1 MKKEKTLITVGIT
14 IMTIIFVVICG
25 LIIQNRKTKENTE
38 PTSGGT
44 TSVSTSTEALT
55 STTKALTSTEAL
67 SSTETL
73 TSTEILTSTEDTI
86 TTSTTT
92 IVETTAPATVIETTV
107 APTTVI
113 ETTTIASATVI
124 ETTPIETTVA
134 PATTIETTL
143 TSTETSPVENYVVF
157 KPATHYIHK
166 NTCHWAAQDEVIRI
180 ENTEGI
186 ECRLCTECNPSME
199 IVNPYVEPVQSSL
212 TYVKNFSR
220 GTYYAYGEQKTG
232 GSGRSLIDC
241 SCGDGTVKGSV
252 ASSYLYNNYGYNRNG
267 RTMVY
272 LEVSGYSSMNGYY
285 YLDDSDAGNPNVIDF
300 YYTYGSSCP
309 FQGQGVVS
317 VDCYIVN

>member
-1 MKKEKTLITVGIT
+1 
-14 IMTIIFVVICG
+14 
-25 LIIQNRKTKENTE
+25 
-38 PTSGGT
+38 
-44 TSVSTSTEALT
+44 
-55 STTKALTSTEAL
+55 
-67 SSTETL
+67 
-73 TSTEILTSTEDTI
+73 
-86 TTSTTT
+86 
-92 IVETTAPATVIETTV
+92 
-107 APTTVI
+107 
-113 ETTTIASATVI
+113 
-124 ETTPIETTVA
+124 
-134 PATTIETTL
+134 
-143 TSTETSPVENYVVF
+143 VVF

-166 NTCHWAAQDEVIRI
+166 NTCHWVAQGEVIRI

-199 IVNPYVEPVQSSL
+199 IITPYVEPVQSSL

-241 SCGDGTVKGSV
+241 SWGDGTVKGSV

-272 LEVSGYSSMNGYY
+272 LEVSGYSSMDGYY

-309 FQGQGVVS
+309 FQNQGVVS